1 LSPEKRFQ
9 LMEKLQE
16 LQNNKKMI
24 FEKINELEKITSN
37 QRKALMGGEID
48 TYISL
53 ERFRSD
59 IRKEIDLIKPNV
71 SFGLE
76 DYKHYRQVLNELSKK
91 EEDNQRLIMQWLDKI
106 ENENDKLRNLKK
118 LADTYYK
125 SGSIPERPQF
135 INKVT

>member
-1 LSPEKRFQ
+1 MRGKRFR

-16 LQNNKKMI
+16 LQNNKKLI
-24 FEKINELEKITSN
+24 FEKINELKKITSN

-48 TYISL
+48 IYISL

-59 IRKEIDLIKPNV
+59 IRKEIEHIKPNV

-76 DYKHYRQVLNELSKK
+76 DYKAYKEILNELSKK
-91 EEDNQRLIMQWLDKI
+91 EEQNQRLIMQWLDKI
-106 ENENDKLRNLKK
+106 ENENDRLRNLKK
-118 LADTYYK
+118 FAKTY
-125 SGSIPERPQF
+125 SSTNSDLERPKF